1 MKLKVLFSA
10 MLLAGGAANV
20 PAADSTELA
29 QRVERLERRIGHLT
43 ELTLEVEA
51 LKRENR
57 QLQGRLEEQQHAIS
71 NLRNKQRELY
81 LDVDQRISGLTSGA
95 PVAPGGALPAT
106 PAEQPPSAPAASG
119 TEVQAPAKPVPA
131 GDPAKEQA
139 TYNAAYDLLRPE
151 QRRYAEAI
159 TAFTSFL
166 QQYPNSDLADNA
178 QYWLAEA
185 YYVTQDNKSALS
197 AFQALTEKYP
207 ESPKVPGAL
216 LKMGYILDADG
227 QRAEARKALQEV
239 VSKYPASPAAGMAKQ
254 RLNTMR

>member
-1 MKLKVLFSA
+1 MKSTVLLSA
-10 MLLAGGAANV
+10 LLLAGGV
-20 PAADSTELA
+20 TTVVAADSSLDLK

-57 QLQGRLEEQQHAIS
+57 QLQGRLEEQQYAIS

-81 LDVDQRISGLTSGA
+81 LDLDQRISGM
-95 PVAPGGALPAT
+95 PAG
-106 PAEQPPSAPAASG
+106 APAA
-119 TEVQAPAKPVPA
+119 APAGSMAPVEAMPAPAPAATGQAMAQPIPA

-151 QRRYAEAI
+151 QRRYSEAI
-159 TAFTSFL
+159 TAFNQFL

-185 YYVTQDNKSALS
+185 YYVTQDNPSAL
-197 AFQALTEKYP
+197 AEFQELTVKYP

-216 LKMGYILDADG
+216 LKIGYIMDASG
-227 QRAEARKALQEV
+227 QRAEARKHLQQIV
-239 VSKYPASPAAGMAKQ
+239 DKYPSSPAAGMAKQ